1 MNYKEDW
8 MNEFKDEKQ
17 PKPSYEFYTIPFS
30 VVRMLEPELKNCK
43 TCTDDYWQQ
52 FEAFFKREWEKKY

>member
-43 TCTDDYWQQ
+43 TCTDDYWQ
-52 FEAFFKREWEKKY
+52 